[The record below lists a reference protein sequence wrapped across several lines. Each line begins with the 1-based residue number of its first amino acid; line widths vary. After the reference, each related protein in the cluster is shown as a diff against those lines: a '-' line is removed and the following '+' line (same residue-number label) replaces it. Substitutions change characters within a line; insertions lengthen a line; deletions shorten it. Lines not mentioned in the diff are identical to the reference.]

1 MRSSNLS
8 PGLTSG
14 SRGRSRNDFVF
25 VNVGVIVGDGV
36 FVGVSVDVG
45 VAVDV

>member
-1 MRSSNLS
+1 MRSSNRS

-25 VNVGVIVGDGV
+25 VNVGVIVGVGV
-36 FVGVSVDVG
+36 VVGVSVGVP
-45 VAVDV
+45 VAVNV